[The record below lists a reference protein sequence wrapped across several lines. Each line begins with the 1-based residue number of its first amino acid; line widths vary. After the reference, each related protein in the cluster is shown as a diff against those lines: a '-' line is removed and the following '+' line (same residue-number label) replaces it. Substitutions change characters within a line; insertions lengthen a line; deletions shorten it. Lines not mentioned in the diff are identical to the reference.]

1 MTSFTMT
8 TASNAPPVLLPT
20 MADQMSMPLP
30 PPPPPPPIADL
41 EATAAVAPQPERKR
55 GAKRRRAP
63 FETSLEEVAT
73 DKTPREM
80 TPEEKSLIGRIYLAF
95 KKNGYATRD
104 FDALLKAIGYE
115 VNQATY
121 IHWARVLEERGEAVS
136 THKKKR
142 ARTIRSSPYALRLFP
157 YVLSLFFVF
166 SCFHFLFCFI
176 SSQLFETKKHRQKH
190 QKNNNNNNNMSLY
203 IQTNKRKKTE
213 IQTFHFISD

>member
-1 MTSFTMT
+1 MPP
-8 TASNAPPVLLPT
+8 APNPPPVLLPT
-20 MADQMSMPLP
+20 MADQIAMPLP
-30 PPPPPPPIADL
+30 PPPPPPPIAEL

-142 ARTIRSSPYALRLFP
+142 ARTIRSSPYALRLCCFP
-157 YVLSLFFVF
+157 PFRFSFACFSLVF
-166 SCFHFLFCFI
+166 PQ
-176 SSQLFETKKHRQKH
+176 QLFKTPDKSIFFRQ
-190 QKNNNNNNNMSLY
+190 QNNRASNNTPIVQFSFL
-203 IQTNKRKKTE
+203 QTHTHTPTLKRE
-213 IQTFHFISD
+213 

>member
-1 MTSFTMT
+1 MTSFTMPPT
-8 TASNAPPVLLPT
+8 PNPPPVLLPT
-20 MADQMSMPLP
+20 MADQMAMPLPP

-142 ARTIRSSPYALRLFP
+142 ARTIRSSPYALRLSFA
-157 YVLSLFFVF
+157 LF
-166 SCFHFLFCFI
+166 SCFLTVAVFFTCFFLN
-176 SSQLFETKKHRQKH
+176 SSLNERTNDNIAQHSTPLYNFSHLLFHTPNTRNPQNERRRTP
-190 QKNNNNNNNMSLY
+190 L
-203 IQTNKRKKTE
+203 
-213 IQTFHFISD
+213 

>member
-1 MTSFTMT
+1 MTSFTMPP
-8 TASNAPPVLLPT
+8 APNPPPVLLPT
-20 MADQMSMPLP
+20 MADQIAMPLP
-30 PPPPPPPIADL
+30 PPPPPPIAEL

-142 ARTIRSSPYALRLFP
+142 ARTIRSSPYALRLC
-157 YVLSLFFVF
+157 FF
-166 SCFHFLFCFI
+166 SFLFLLVFHAFFLL
-176 SSQLFETKKHRQKH
+176 SRQLFELD
-190 QKNNNNNNNMSLY
+190 NNSTEQHSTTHTHAQLY
-203 IQTNKRKKTE
+203 NFLSPILLPPP
-213 IQTFHFISD
+213 S